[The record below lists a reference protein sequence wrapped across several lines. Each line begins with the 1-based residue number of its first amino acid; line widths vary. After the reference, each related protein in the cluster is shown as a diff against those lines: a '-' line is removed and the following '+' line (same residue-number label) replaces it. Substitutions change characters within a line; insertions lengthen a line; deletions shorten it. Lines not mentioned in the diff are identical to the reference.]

1 MADVLNY
8 GGDGGDE
15 PPHQHANRL
24 QADCQTAP
32 AAKKR
37 GPSRSLH
44 LVKMFQSNG
53 KKPLPIDFDTKEGT
67 YLPTGENQK
76 YLSRV
81 VGTHVRQFVHPYFDR
96 WANVPEEQKARATSC
111 VYEFFDVNPS
121 RYSKADYKLIVDG
134 IEDTAARR
142 YRQYKADVNAYIRD
156 KGTAVPYRG
165 LTTDVWEK
173 CIERSSSQ
181 KFKDISMTNK
191 VNREKINYTSLQG
204 SKTIVATRFDMRDPQ
219 TQEWPSV
226 IETFKVNHQRN
237 GEWVNERAASDY
249 EKMVEEREEQ
259 TQQASSSSVAV
270 NENDVV
276 LKVLGERRGHRRAV
290 GRVLRG
296 TSRSHSSTTRLRD
309 QQSTSESIQAT
320 NALKSK
326 METYMQ
332 QMNEFITLLTSIL
345 QSVMPGI
352 QLPTP
357 PPPPPLSP
365 THEEE
370 LDSSR
375 DEDYLSDL

>member
-24 QADCQTAP
+24 QVDCQTAH

-81 VGTHVRQFVHPYFDR
+81 VGTH
-96 WANVPEEQKARATSC
+96 
-111 VYEFFDVNPS
+111 EFFDVNPR

-142 YRQYKADVNAYIRD
+142 YRQYKTDVNAYIRD

-173 CIERSSSQ
+173 CIERSSSK
-181 KFKDISMTNK
+181 KFK
-191 VNREKINYTSLQG
+191 
-204 SKTIVATRFDMRDPQ
+204 RDRH

-226 IETFKVNHQRN
+226 IETFKVNQQRN
-237 GEWVNERAASDY
+237 GEWVNERAAQDY

-259 TQQASSSSVAV
+259 MQQASSSSVAV
-270 NENDVV
+270 NEHDDV
-276 LKVLGERRGHRRAV
+276 LK
-290 GRVLRG
+290 
-296 TSRSHSSTTRLRD
+296 
-309 QQSTSESIQAT
+309 
-320 NALKSK
+320 
-326 METYMQ
+326 
-332 QMNEFITLLTSIL
+332 
-345 QSVMPGI
+345 
-352 QLPTP
+352 LPTP
-357 PPPPPLSP
+357 SPPPPLSP
-365 THEEE
+365 MYEEE
-370 LDSSR
+370 LDSSN

>member
-1 MADVLNY
+1 MTDVLHH

-15 PPHQHANRL
+15 PPHQHANSL
-24 QADCQTAP
+24 QADCQIATA
-32 AAKKR
+32 ATKR

-44 LVKMFQSNG
+44 LVKLFESNG
-53 KKPLPIDFDTKEGT
+53 KRPLPIEFDTKEGT
-67 YLPTGENQK
+67 YLPTGDNQK
-76 YLSRV
+76 YVSRV
-81 VGTHVRQFVHPYFDR
+81 VGTRVRQFVHPYFDR
-96 WANVPEEQKARATSC
+96 WANVPEEQKARATGC
-111 VYEFFDVNPS
+111 VYEYFDVNPS
-121 RYSKADYKLIVDG
+121 RYSNADYKLIVDG
-134 IEDTAARR
+134 IEDIAARR
-142 YRQYKADVNAYIRD
+142 YRQYKSDVNAYIRD

-165 LTTDVWEK
+165 LTMEVWEK

-181 KFKDISMTNK
+181 KFK
-191 VNREKINYTSLQG
+191 
-204 SKTIVATRFDMRDPQ
+204 RDRQ

-309 QQSTSESIQAT
+309 QHSTSESIQAT

-332 QMNEFITLLTSIL
+332 QMNEFITLLTSNL

-357 PPPPPLSP
+357 PPPPPLSL

>member
-1 MADVLNY
+1 MLGSVGCEEEGKRGEDNGPCGVKKWRENVSVGERDRVGKREREQREQNEMGEREAPVGLKPTDIDEDIMADVLHH

-15 PPHQHANRL
+15 PPHQHANSL
-24 QADCQTAP
+24 QADCQTAT

-44 LVKMFQSNG
+44 LVKLFESNE
-53 KKPLPIDFDTKEGT
+53 KRPLPIEFDTQEGT
-67 YLPTGENQK
+67 YLPTGDNQK
-76 YLSRV
+76 YVSRV
-81 VGTHVRQFVHPYFDR
+81 VGTRVRQFVHPYFDR
-96 WANVPEEQKARATSC
+96 WANVPEEQKARATGC
-111 VYEFFDVNPS
+111 VYEYFDVNPS
-121 RYSKADYKLIVDG
+121 RYSNADYKLIVDG
-134 IEDTAARR
+134 IEDIAARR
-142 YRQYKADVNAYIRD
+142 YRQYKSDVNAYIRD

-165 LTTDVWEK
+165 LTTKVWEK

-181 KFKDISMTNK
+181 KFK
-191 VNREKINYTSLQG
+191 
-204 SKTIVATRFDMRDPQ
+204 
-219 TQEWPSV
+219 
-226 IETFKVNHQRN
+226 
-237 GEWVNERAASDY
+237 

-332 QMNEFITLLTSIL
+332 
-345 QSVMPGI
+345 
-352 QLPTP
+352 
-357 PPPPPLSP
+357 
-365 THEEE
+365 
-370 LDSSR
+370 
-375 DEDYLSDL
+375 

>member
-1 MADVLNY
+1 MADVLNH

-32 AAKKR
+32 AAKKQ

-44 LVKMFQSNG
+44 LVKLFQSNG
-53 KKPLPIDFDTKEGT
+53 KKPLPIDFDTQEGT

-76 YLSRV
+76 YVSRV

-96 WANVPEEQKARATSC
+96 WANVPEEQKARATGC
-111 VYEFFDVNPS
+111 VYEFFDVNPR

-142 YRQYKADVNAYIRD
+142 FRQYKANVNAYIRD

-165 LTTDVWEK
+165 LTADVWEK

-181 KFKDISMTNK
+181 KFK
-191 VNREKINYTSLQG
+191 
-204 SKTIVATRFDMRDPQ
+204 
-219 TQEWPSV
+219 
-226 IETFKVNHQRN
+226 
-237 GEWVNERAASDY
+237 
-249 EKMVEEREEQ
+249 
-259 TQQASSSSVAV
+259 
-270 NENDVV
+270 
-276 LKVLGERRGHRRAV
+276 
-290 GRVLRG
+290 
-296 TSRSHSSTTRLRD
+296 
-309 QQSTSESIQAT
+309 AT

-326 METYMQ
+326 METYMH
-332 QMNEFITLLTSIL
+332 QMNEFMTLLTSNL
-345 QSVMPGI
+345 QAVMPGI

-365 THEEE
+365 MHEEE
-370 LDSSR
+370 LDSLN

>member
-44 LVKMFQSNG
+44 LVKLFQSNG
-53 KKPLPIDFDTKEGT
+53 KKPLPIDFDTQEGT
-67 YLPTGENQK
+67 YLPTGENRK

-96 WANVPEEQKARATSC
+96 WANVPEEQKARATGC
-111 VYEFFDVNPS
+111 VY
-121 RYSKADYKLIVDG
+121 ADYKLVVDG

-142 YRQYKADVNAYIRD
+142 FRQYKANVNAYIRD
-156 KGTAVPYRG
+156 KGTA
-165 LTTDVWEK
+165 
-173 CIERSSSQ
+173 
-181 KFKDISMTNK
+181 
-191 VNREKINYTSLQG
+191 EKI
-204 SKTIVATRFDMRDPQ
+204 
-219 TQEWPSV
+219 
-226 IETFKVNHQRN
+226 
-237 GEWVNERAASDY
+237 
-249 EKMVEEREEQ
+249 VEEREKQ
-259 TQQASSSSVAV
+259 TQQASSSGVAV
-270 NENDVV
+270 NEHDVV

-296 TSRSHSSTTRLRD
+296 TSRSHSSTTTLRY
-309 QQSTSESIQAT
+309 QHSSSQSTQAT

-326 METYMQ
+326 METYMH
-332 QMNEFITLLTSIL
+332 QMNEFITLLTSNL
-345 QSVMPGI
+345 QAVMPGI
-352 QLPTP
+352 QLSTP

-365 THEEE
+365 MHEEDWIAVASAIRVE
-370 LDSSR
+370 FWEKRMGHKWTDTG
-375 DEDYLSDL
+375 EDNEDTVRGTIVIKVLKKKLQ

>member
-67 YLPTGENQK
+67 YLPTGEDQK

-111 VYEFFDVNPS
+111 VYEFFDVNLR

-156 KGTAVPYRG
+156 KGTAVPLPKKWWKNGKSKR
-165 LTTDVWEK
+165 
-173 CIERSSSQ
+173 
-181 KFKDISMTNK
+181 NK
-191 VNREKINYTSLQG
+191 L
-204 SKTIVATRFDMRDPQ
+204 AP
-219 TQEWPSV
+219 
-226 IETFKVNHQRN
+226 
-237 GEWVNERAASDY
+237 
-249 EKMVEEREEQ
+249 
-259 TQQASSSSVAV
+259 SSVAV
-270 NENDVV
+270 NEHDVV

-290 GRVLRG
+290 GLVLRG

-309 QQSTSESIQAT
+309 QHSTSQSTKAT

-326 METYMQ
+326 METYMH
-332 QMNEFITLLTSIL
+332 QMNEFMTLLTSNL

-357 PPPPPLSP
+357 PPPSPLSP
-365 THEEE
+365 MHEEE
-370 LDSSR
+370 LDSSN
-375 DEDYLSDL
+375 DEDYLSNL